1 MKIKKY
7 VLPLLIL
14 MAPCYLFSATIKHS
28 KITVNGNVVARPC
41 TIIPQN
47 KAVDLGDI
55 FTYNMAPYSEW
66 VDFDITLK
74 NCPDGTN
81 NISATFTGDYDNQGG
96 FYINKGTSKNI
107 GIQLRANANNNFIKS
122 GDTYSVSIDSAK
134 SGVFKLSARAYKVGE
149 TNTGTLQSNINITY
163 VWL

>member
-1 MKIKKY
+1 
-7 VLPLLIL
+7 
-14 MAPCYLFSATIKHS
+14 
-28 KITVNGNVVARPC
+28 
-41 TIIPQN
+41 
-47 KAVDLGDI
+47 GDI

-81 NISATFTGDYDNQGG
+81 NISATFTGDYDNQRG

-122 GDTYSVSIDSAK
+122 GDTYSVSVDSAK